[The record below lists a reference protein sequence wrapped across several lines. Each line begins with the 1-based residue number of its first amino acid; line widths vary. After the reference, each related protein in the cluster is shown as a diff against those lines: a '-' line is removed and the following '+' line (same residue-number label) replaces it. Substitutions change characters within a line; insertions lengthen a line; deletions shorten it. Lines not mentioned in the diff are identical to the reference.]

1 MVSVFVYFDDGFAV
15 IAVRMLG
22 VDTQIYGRV
31 GIGFLVWNAS
41 TTCSNL
47 IEFVVTAKPDY
58 SD

>member
-1 MVSVFVYFDDGFAV
+1 MFSVFVNFDGGFDV
-15 IAVRMLG
+15 IAIKRLG

>member
-1 MVSVFVYFDDGFAV
+1 MYFDYGFAV
-15 IAVRMLG
+15 IVVGMLG

>member
-1 MVSVFVYFDDGFAV
+1 MYFDYGFAV
-15 IAVRMLG
+15 IVIKMLG